1 MCKETQELLE
11 NAIGKAAKR
20 DGVLMAVESEL
31 FRSGIYDLEFK
42 SSAHPCRHI
51 SSVVAHKELP
61 NGIFCKSR

>member
-20 DGVLMAVESEL
+20 DGALIEVESEL
-31 FRSGIYDLEFK
+31 FQSGMYDLEFN

-61 NGIFCKSR
+61 SGIFCKSR